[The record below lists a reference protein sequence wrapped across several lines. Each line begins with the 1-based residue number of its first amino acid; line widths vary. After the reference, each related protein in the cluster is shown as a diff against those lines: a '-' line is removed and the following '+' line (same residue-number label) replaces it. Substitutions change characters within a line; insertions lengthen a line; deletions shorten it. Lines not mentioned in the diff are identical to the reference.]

1 MYVKLGLSAEQS
13 TWCSVHA
20 ENQERETPSYSSS
33 GFVTE
38 TAGTSALLDPNKYTK
53 FYDNIKINI
62 LNYTYLTSSKK
73 NLTSSICFSFQMS
86 GVEYDS
92 LHLLSS
98 GQEVWQIICGNVLHL
113 CISLLFSYANFGKKM
128 PNL

>member
-1 MYVKLGLSAEQS
+1 M
-13 TWCSVHA
+13 
-20 ENQERETPSYSSS
+20 
-33 GFVTE
+33 TE
-38 TAGTSALLDPNKYTK
+38 TAGTSALLDPYKYTK

-73 NLTSSICFSFQMS
+73 NLTSSICFIFQMS

-98 GQEVWQIICGNVLHL
+98 GQEV
-113 CISLLFSYANFGKKM
+113 
-128 PNL
+128 